1 MHGYTYTRLLTYGVV
16 VPSHAVFRK
25 KKKLLE
31 TTPII
36 VGGPEQSPGEATR
49 PDLNVSE
56 DVEGGE
62 TVAASLNKLVELE
75 KRIAQLEV
83 NDRPPSAR
91 RPTPGSSRLSARSGG
106 STGMSGTALVFRK
119 KRTATRLDAPAKTVY
134 SVQMVDK
141 SRARSRGSTPGS
153 RRLQARAQ
161 ARQQR
166 AARERARNDRQG
178 AIINNWMQER
188 KAKEQSR
195 RRRNQQRL
203 VQSKA
208 RASAAR
214 RQYGRHAPAPGR
226 GASTQPA
233 ARRTRGGAAAR
244 RRQGPAAGAR
254 QQFHDVRKQFENAR
268 DNARRSLAGVRSG
281 YSGRGTGAGGGR
293 ATGGRTGGR
302 ATGSRW
308 ANQRGSNTRS
318 TRGAASKRPTGQSF
332 KFSTRGAS
340 SRTQPQVGSRLRAGP
355 SARTTSRRL
364 RPTANTVRQ
373 RSHTHTHTHTHTP
386 CWCRH
391 PAASTHIYPWCCVLV
406 VVCACACCFLSCW
419 PGLLNRHALGAVAS
433 PGQAPRPLLPHVP
446 PLADVPLPRKPRR
459 STPAVGGA
467 LASPPA
473 SAPPGGSSG
482 RLGPRRQHA
491 RGLVAACPAAA

>member
-1 MHGYTYTRLLTYGVV
+1 MHGYTYTRLLTSGVV

-373 RSHTHTHTHTHTP
+373 RSHTHTHTRTHTRLAGAATP
-386 CWCRH
+386 LRVLTSTPGAVCLLLCVPA
-391 PAASTHIYPWCCVLV
+391 PAASCRAGL
-406 VVCACACCFLSCW
+406 AC
-419 PGLLNRHALGAVAS
+419 
-433 PGQAPRPLLPHVP
+433 
-446 PLADVPLPRKPRR
+446 
-459 STPAVGGA
+459 
-467 LASPPA
+467 
-473 SAPPGGSSG
+473 
-482 RLGPRRQHA
+482 
-491 RGLVAACPAAA
+491 